1 MLQPWQTG
9 EVIRIEQ
16 EAAQT
21 RRFWIQIPALS
32 SFDFRPGQFVTLDL
46 PIHEKPSK
54 RWRSYSIA
62 SWPDG
67 TNVIELVIVLL
78 DGGAGTNYL
87 FNQVTVGSE
96 LTLRGPQ
103 GVFIL
108 PEPIEK
114 DLFFICT
121 GTGVAPFR
129 SMSHHILNHNIAHRE
144 IYLIFGCRHFGD
156 CLYQRELTELAEKIP
171 AFHYIP
177 TFSRETAGQAGSL
190 VRTGYVH
197 AVYEEL
203 CREPAAAGAGFA
215 AGAGAV
221 AGAALAAGADSAAG
235 FAAGAGA
242 SLSVGGGQATPF
254 AGTGTAFPA
263 QETLRP
269 AHFFL
274 CGWKNMIDEA
284 KQRIQ
289 ALGYDR
295 KSIHQE
301 LYG

>member
-9 EVIRIEQ
+9 KVIRIEQ

-21 RRFWIQIPALS
+21 RRYWIELS
-32 SFDFRPGQFVTLDL
+32 GLESFDFKPGQFVTLDL
-46 PIHEKPSK
+46 PIHEKLNK
-54 RWRSYSIA
+54 RIRSYSIA

-67 TNVIELVIVLL
+67 SNVLELVIVFLE
-78 DGGAGTNYL
+78 GGAGTTYL
-87 FNQVTVGSE
+87 FNEVRVGSE

-103 GVFIL
+103 GIFTL
-108 PEPIEK
+108 PDPIQK

-129 SMSHHILNHNIAHRE
+129 SMSHHILNNNIAHRE
-144 IYLIFGCRHFGD
+144 IYLISGCRHFED
-156 CLYQRELTELAEKIP
+156 CLYRRELEELAGQIP
-171 AFHYIP
+171 SFHYIP
-177 TFSRETAGQAGSL
+177 TFSREQAAPL

-197 AVYEEL
+197 AIYEEL
-203 CREPAAAGAGFA
+203 CPK
-215 AGAGAV
+215 
-221 AGAALAAGADSAAG
+221 
-235 FAAGAGA
+235 
-242 SLSVGGGQATPF
+242 
-254 AGTGTAFPA
+254 
-263 QETLRP
+263 QESLRP
-269 AHFFL
+269 ALFFL

-284 KQRIQ
+284 KERIQ